1 MIEEDENE
9 FNNGKVDLVPYYLRK
24 KKQIIGRAMSESIL
38 VTAGTRPLGREQ
50 LISAI
55 GTLGDT
61 PFRIHRLV
69 SYLFASI

>member
-1 MIEEDENE
+1 
-9 FNNGKVDLVPYYLRK
+9 
-24 KKQIIGRAMSESIL
+24 MSESIL